1 MGPGLARKAARRR
14 DSQAGG
20 ERPALPA
27 AISRQWSG
35 AKRRRLV
42 SVIRCAIS
50 RQTFRRTRPARAH
63 LVSADGFVSRCRN
76 STVDVPRGPFHVR
89 YPMPHPL
96 EELRDSALREI
107 AETQDE
113 SALEAI
119 RVRYLGRSGSISVWG
134 EQMKT
139 LSKEDRPVIGR
150 LLNEARVAVTSAIA

>member
-1 MGPGLARKAARRR
+1 MKRSTCK
-14 DSQAGG
+14 
-20 ERPALPA
+20 PATNFSS
-27 AISRQWSG
+27 SRSSACASG
-35 AKRRRLV
+35 KRRP
-42 SVIRCAIS
+42 IR
-50 RQTFRRTRPARAH
+50 FR
-63 LVSADGFVSRCRN
+63 SRN

-113 SALEAI
+113 SALEAL

-139 LSKEDRPVIGR
+139 LSKEERPVVGQ
-150 LLNEARVAVTSAIA
+150 LLNEARTVVTAALAETSERLRADREASALADIDISLPGTATEIGALHP